1 MSERRLFTSS
11 SVLRGHPDK
20 LCDRISDALVDAH
33 LSVDTHARIR
43 AEAAAA
49 GQVIF
54 VTTDA
59 ALDGEVDVTGVVRRT
74 LVETGY
80 DRRDLDPERCTILT
94 QSSVMTPPWARDRLE
109 DDDQP
114 AAEQTTVFG
123 YANTETPELMPL
135 PIRVAHRIAGRLDD
149 LVGTPSLPGL
159 APDGSVQVTV
169 EYVDDRPARI
179 DAVVL
184 QVVHRGAQSDLRDA
198 VEGLVLGPLFDG
210 EAVRPDVATRIVV
223 NAEGS
228 SGVAGPGRNA
238 GHTGRKQAADTYGGA
253 ARHGDGA
260 LSGKDPSRL
269 DRCAAY
275 AARHAAANVVAAGLA
290 TECELMLSYAIG
302 EAEPTTVFARTFGR
316 GRLSNERLSTI
327 VREQFDFR
335 PAAIGR
341 RFSLWTL
348 PRQRGGRF
356 YRRLASGGQVGRPD
370 LDLPWERHDAVA
382 ALQQAADERRPARA
396 KDRAPI

>member
-33 LSVDTHARIR
+33 LTVDSRARIR

-49 GQVIF
+49 GQVVF

-59 ALDGEVDVTGVVRRT
+59 QLEGEVDVTGVVRRT
-74 LVETGY
+74 IMETGY
-80 DRRDLDPERCTILT
+80 DTRDLDAERCTVLT
-94 QSSVMTPPWARDRLE
+94 QSSVMTPPWARGQIDEL
-109 DDDQP
+109 DQP

-123 YANTETPELMPL
+123 YACAETPERMPL
-135 PIRVAHRIAGRLDD
+135 PIRIAHRVAGRLDD
-149 LVGTPSLPGL
+149 LVAAGKLAGL
-159 APDGSVQVTV
+159 GPDGSTQVTV
-169 EYVDDRPARI
+169 EYIDDRPARI
-179 DAVVL
+179 DAIVI
-184 QVVHRGAQSDLRDA
+184 QVVHRGDPADLRDG
-198 VEGLVLGPLFDG
+198 VTSLVLDPLFADQD
-210 EAVRPDVATRIVV
+210 VHPDAKTRIVV

-228 SGVAGPGRNA
+228 GGVAGPARNV

-275 AARHAAANVVAAGLA
+275 AARHAATNVVAAGLA
-290 TECELMLSYAIG
+290 SECELMLSYAIG

-316 GRLSNERLSTI
+316 GTLPNERLSAL
-327 VREQFDFR
+327 VRECFDFR
-335 PAAIGR
+335 PVAIARG
-341 RFSLWTL
+341 FGLWTL
-348 PRQRGGRF
+348 PRRRGGRF
-356 YRRLASGGQVGRPD
+356 YRLLASGGQVGRPD
-370 LDLPWERHDAVA
+370 LELPWEATDAVERLRA
-382 ALQQAADERRPARA
+382 AAG
-396 KDRAPI
+396 

>member
-1 MSERRLFTSS
+1 MTERRLFTSN

-33 LSVDTHARIR
+33 LTVDTRALIR

-59 ALDGEVDVTGVVRRT
+59 RLDGEVDVNGVVRRT
-74 LVETGY
+74 LLETGY
-80 DRRDLDPERCTILT
+80 DRSDLDPERCTILT
-94 QSSVMTPPWARDRLE
+94 QSSVMTPPWARDRHDA
-109 DDDQP
+109 DDLP
-114 AAEQTTVFG
+114 AGEQTTVFG
-123 YANTETPELMPL
+123 YACTETPELMPL
-135 PIRVAHRIAGRLDD
+135 PVRVAHRIAGRLDE
-149 LVGTPSLPGL
+149 LVGSAKVPGL

-169 EYVDDRPARI
+169 EYIDDAPARI

-184 QVVHRGAQSDLRDA
+184 QVVHRGSPADLRDA
-198 VEGLVLGPLFDG
+198 VESLVLGPLFDG
-210 EAVRPDVATRIVV
+210 QPVRPDRETRIVV

-228 SGVAGPGRNA
+228 TGVAGPARNA

-302 EAEPTTVFARTFGR
+302 EAQPTTVFARTFGR
-316 GRLSNERLSTI
+316 GAISNEQLSAL
-327 VREQFDFR
+327 VRQQFDFR
-335 PAAIGR
+335 PAVIAR
-341 RFSLWTL
+341 RFGLWEL
-348 PRQRGGRF
+348 PRRRGGRF
-356 YRRLASGGQVGRPD
+356 YRLLATGGQVGRTD
-370 LDLPWERHDAVA
+370 LDLPWERHDAADALRSA
-382 ALQQAADERRPARA
+382 AGASVGSR
-396 KDRAPI
+396 